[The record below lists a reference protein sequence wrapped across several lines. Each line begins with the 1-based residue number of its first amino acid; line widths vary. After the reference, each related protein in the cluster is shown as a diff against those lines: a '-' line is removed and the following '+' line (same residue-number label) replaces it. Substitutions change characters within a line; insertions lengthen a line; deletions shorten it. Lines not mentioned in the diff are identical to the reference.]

1 MSHVST
7 GILPGSGFISSAL
20 IALIARF
27 GGLVVVMLGAWGGG
41 MSPGPDLLGD
51 TGLVLAQTREFG
63 VESFLYPRD
72 LSGSWN
78 FSLSDLFH

>member
-1 MSHVST
+1 
-7 GILPGSGFISSAL
+7 
-20 IALIARF
+20 
-27 GGLVVVMLGAWGGG
+27 

-51 TGLVLAQTREFG
+51 TGLVLAQPREFG
-63 VESFLYPRD
+63 VESFLYPRG